1 MTNEET
7 KPKSKPKKILD
18 ITLNVI
24 TYLFFA
30 LCLVALVLS
39 VAAKRDADGAVS
51 LWGKQ
56 MRVVVSDSMAE
67 NADTDVSSYEIKDIP
82 IRSMIFIDLVPEDAA
97 EAEAW
102 YADLKVGDVLTFR
115 YVYVKQETI
124 THRITEIEP
133 KETGG
138 YIITLEGDNK
148 ASDSNTL
155 TQTIDTSLED
165 SPNYILGKVTGQNYL
180 LGLLVTAVKSPI
192 GIVCIV
198 IIPCLIIAVFEIFR
212 LVGALTENR
221 RKKEREEQK
230 KRDEEF
236 EEMKRQLELLQQQ
249 QQANTPVAAPPADAD
264 KAEETT
270 DKTDNTE

>member
-1 MTNEET
+1 MTKEES
-7 KPKSKPKKILD
+7 KSKFKKI
-18 ITLNVI
+18 IGIILNVL

-30 LCLVALVLS
+30 LCLVALILS
-39 VAAKRDADGAVS
+39 VAAKKDADGAVS

-56 MRVVVSDSMAE
+56 MRVVVSDSMA
-67 NADTDVSSYEIKDIP
+67 ACPDTDVSDHEIKDIP
-82 IRSMIFIDLVPEDAA
+82 IRSMIFIDLVPKDAA

-102 YADLKVGDVLTFR
+102 YADLKAGDVLTFR
-115 YVYVKQETI
+115 YVYVSQETI
-124 THRITEIEP
+124 THRIIEITP

-138 YIITLEGDNK
+138 YMITLEGDNK

-165 SPNYILGKVTGQNYL
+165 SPNYVIGKVTAQNYW
-180 LGLLVTAVKSPI
+180 LGLLVATVKNPI

-198 IIPCLIIAVFEIFR
+198 IIPCVIIAVFEIFR

-221 RKKEREEQK
+221 RKREREEQK

-236 EEMKRQLELLQQQ
+236 EEMKRQLELLQQKQ
-249 QQANTPVAAPPADAD
+249 QENTPVAAPPADAE
-264 KAEETT
+264 KSEESA
-270 DKTDNTE
+270 DKTDITE